1 MKTSSVAVIFATT
14 FFIFIA
20 GCASSPPP
28 EPIEKIDANSTID
41 FLNKKLPD
49 LKKQFYDINKKI
61 EKAELE
67 KINVTEVKILI
78 KADEQKIN
86 DIEVGLNNAKA
97 YFSNNNFVLA
107 NQTAH
112 SAENNFNYLQENL
125 NLAVDKLKEAYSKHA
140 IQNAEMTL
148 SDMKNQSKYFK
159 DNVSIAD
166 NEGVNVANIS
176 KYIQLNEQYISTADA
191 NLNSA
196 KSYLYTKN
204 YDSIYLKINDTNN
217 EIQIIQNNLNQGIK
231 NLQDEY
237 NRTIT
242 FSQELLTQTDIEIRT
257 AEIYLTDAQNSGAD
271 IIKFQS
277 KYDQAKATS
286 DQAHEALSSRQFKA
300 IKPKTDFATNL
311 AKEIESEALD
321 TKYDTLSKKAIQS
334 LMEQV
339 DGTEALDYIEKAHE
353 SRLGKKYKESIIL
366 ANKAVVA
373 TTINMIE
380 SRISDLENF
389 STDNA
394 IGLNLNSIKNNIGD
408 ARASMDSNDLQNSL
422 QLAQQTNN
430 PLKDS
435 IDAANKYLQ
444 AKYQIE
450 KTRKISLLWV
460 SADTSQADEYLNK
473 TVENI
478 KLGNFNE
485 SIKYSNLTMESTN
498 KTESETM
505 KKIDDNIILRLIQLV
520 KGVVSKEQ
528 TSMKPEEIQ
537 FIDVSYLNLVDV
549 KFTPPEVN
557 IDPKSLRQT
566 APSISFQN
574 VSVNTP
580 QVPSKDIN
588 IEKTKKFSARVE
600 KVDYSGLKLGKISYS
615 SISIYNDGTE
625 TIISER
631 VEVFAERIFGWPVG
645 YQNMAYAYN
654 FNETIDP
661 GNNRNLVQKFD
672 LPTEKGI
679 SLTGNYDVTIRVY
692 SNGYLVYSDKRSV
705 YLST

>member
-86 DIEVGLNNAKA
+86 DIQAGLNNAKA

-112 SAENNFNYLQENL
+112 SAETIFYNLQENL

-204 YDSIYLKINDTNN
+204 YDFIYLKINDTNN

-237 NRTIT
+237 NRTIA
-242 FSQELLTQTDIEIRT
+242 FSQELLTQTEFEIRT
-257 AEIYLTDAQNSGAD
+257 AEIYLTDAKNSGAD

-277 KYDQAKATS
+277 KYEQAKTTS
-286 DQAHEALSSRQFKA
+286 DQAHEALLARQFKA
-300 IKPKTDFATNL
+300 IKPKTDIAKNL

-321 TKYDTLSKKAIQS
+321 AKYDTLSKKAIQS

-339 DGTEALDYIEKAHE
+339 DGNEALYYIEKANE
-353 SRLGKKYKESIIL
+353 SRLSKKYKESIIL

-373 TTINMIE
+373 TTINIIE
-380 SRISDLENF
+380 SRISDLEKF
-389 STDNA
+389 STANT
-394 IGLNLNSIKNNIGD
+394 IGLNLNSIKDNIGD
-408 ARASMDSNDLQNSL
+408 ARASMDKNDIQNSL
-422 QLAQQTNN
+422 QFAQQTNN
-430 PLKDS
+430 LLKDS
-435 IDAANKYLQ
+435 IDAANKYLK

-485 SIKYSNLTMESTN
+485 SIKYSNHAMESAN
-498 KTESETM
+498 KTESETR
-505 KKIDDNIILRLIQLV
+505 KKIDDNIILRLIKLV
-520 KGVVSKEQ
+520 KDVVSKEQ

-537 FIDVSYLNLVDV
+537 FIDVSHLNLVDV

-566 APSISFQN
+566 APSISFQR

-580 QVPSKDIN
+580 QTPSKMPD
-588 IEKTKKFSARVE
+588 IEKTKVFSARIGDM
-600 KVDYSGLKLGKISYS
+600 DYRSLRLGKPSNARIE
-615 SISIYNDGTE
+615 IINDGTE
-625 TIISER
+625 IITK
-631 VEVFAERIFGWPVG
+631 ERIEVTAGKSFFGV
-645 YQNMAYAYN
+645 YKEMSKTFEYN
-654 FNETIDP
+654 DIVNPNENRWFVQQFN
-661 GNNRNLVQKFD
+661 
-672 LPTEKGI
+672 LPTTQSGF
-679 SLTGNYDVTIRVY
+679 SLTGNYDITVIVY
-692 SNGYLVYSDKRSV
+692 VNDKYLNTWKGNVP
-705 YLST
+705 LIP